1 VGILIIHG
9 FGMGGTVRTVFN
21 QAAYLSRDHD
31 VEIVSQLRERKEP
44 FFALPPGVT
53 LTPVDDR
60 VDTDRLG
67 RLEKRLHE
75 RLTRRPSLLV
85 HEVDVSYPRITLWT
99 DLQLVRYLRRQRG
112 GILMATRPSLNLL
125 LGQLAAPGVLTVG
138 QEHMNFPQ
146 HNPAIATTLHR
157 EYRRLDALTVLTNGD
172 LEDYSRVLAGSG
184 TRVTRIPNSV
194 SPLTGG
200 PADPTSRIVVA
211 AGRLTNQKG
220 FDRLIPAFQQVAAAH
235 PDWSLR
241 IYGSGPHRAKLQRA
255 ILDRGLY
262 NNVRLMGRAN
272 SMGEE
277 FAKASIYVMS
287 SRFEGFPMVLL
298 EAMSKGL
305 AVVSF
310 DCPRGP
316 ADLITAGEDG
326 LLVPNGDID
335 GLAQGLLQ
343 LVDDEDRRRR
353 LGAAAVR
360 TAAHYDAEAVGRQWD
375 DLLSDLLTEHSPSW
389 WRPRSS

>member
-1 VGILIIHG
+1 V
-9 FGMGGTVRTVFN
+9 
-21 QAAYLSRDHD
+21 
-31 VEIVSQLRERKEP
+31 
-44 FFALPPGVT
+44 
-53 LTPVDDR
+53 
-60 VDTDRLG
+60 
-67 RLEKRLHE
+67 
-75 RLTRRPSLLV
+75 
-85 HEVDVSYPRITLWT
+85 
-99 DLQLVRYLRRQRG
+99 QLVRYLRRQRS
-112 GILMATRPSLNLL
+112 GILMATRPALNLL
-125 LGQLAAPGVLTVG
+125 AGQLAAPGVITVG

-146 HNPAIATTLHR
+146 HNPALAATLHR
-157 EYRRLDALTVLTNGD
+157 EYRRLDALTVLTCGD

-184 TRVTRIPNSV
+184 TRVVRIPNSV

-200 PADPTSRIVVA
+200 TADPTSRIVVA

-220 FDRLIPAFQQVAAAH
+220 FDRLVPAFAQVAREH
-235 PDWSLR
+235 PDWTLR
-241 IYGSGPHRAKLQRA
+241 IYGSGPHRARLQRA
-255 ILDRGLY
+255 ILERGLY

-272 SMGEE
+272 TMGEE

-316 ADLITAGEDG
+316 SDLITSGEDG

-343 LVDDEDRRRR
+343 LVEDEERRRR

-360 TAAHYDAEAVGRQWD
+360 TAGRYDAESVGRQWD
-375 DLLSDLLTEHSPSW
+375 ELLAGLLAEHAPSGS
-389 WRPRSS
+389 RPRSS

>member
-1 VGILIIHG
+1 V
-9 FGMGGTVRTVFN
+9 
-21 QAAYLSRDHD
+21 
-31 VEIVSQLRERKEP
+31 RERL
-44 FFALPPGVT
+44 AA
-53 LTPVDDR
+53 
-60 VDTDRLG
+60 
-67 RLEKRLHE
+67 
-75 RLTRRPSLLV
+75 RPSLLV
-85 HEVDVSYPRITLWT
+85 HPVDVTYPRCTLWT
-99 DLQLVRYLRRQRG
+99 DVELVRYLRSKRG

-125 LGQLAAPGVLTVG
+125 IGQLAAPGVITVG

-146 HNPAIATTLHR
+146 HNPALAGTLHR
-157 EYRRLDALTVLTNGD
+157 EYRRLDALTVLTCGD

-184 TRVTRIPNSV
+184 TRVVRIPNAV

-200 PADPTSRIVVA
+200 PADPTSRMVVA

-220 FDRLIPAFQQVAAAH
+220 FDRLIPAFQQVVRAH
-235 PDWSLR
+235 PDWTLR
-241 IYGSGPHRAKLQRA
+241 IYGSGPHRARLQRA
-255 ILDRGLY
+255 ILERGLY
-262 NNVRLMGRAN
+262 NNVRLMGRA
-272 SMGEE
+272 SGMGEE
-277 FAKASIYVMS
+277 LAKASIYVMS

-316 ADLITAGEDG
+316 RDLITSGEDG

-343 LVDDEDRRRR
+343 LVEDEELRRK

-360 TAAHYDAEAVGRQWD
+360 TAARYDAGSVGRQWD
-375 DLLSDLLTEHSPSW
+375 ELLAGLLAEQPPAGG
-389 WRPRSS
+389 RPAP